1 MIHHHM
7 HTSMTSPVEQ
17 KFPGQIICRR
27 MRLVKI
33 MMLIMA
39 TIISLM
45 YIIIKSQAEPQVSGA
60 VGEEIL
66 VNKEDVL
73 DIQVCTTIRL
83 MASA

>member
-1 MIHHHM
+1 
-7 HTSMTSPVEQ
+7 
-17 KFPGQIICRR
+17 

-60 VGEEIL
+60 VGEIIL